1 MTIKLIVTN
10 SILLLLV
17 ILINDVQFIIYAYF
31 LK

>member
-10 SILLLLV
+10 SILILLV